1 MSKIFKRYL
10 NTEIFLYG
18 SMGYHWPSFF
28 NCHCCFLPF
37 HTEFLKESAQD
48 KKVHPNLWSQEMKG
62 NLRKHKVI
70 VNGLKFFVVLKLR
83 KKHSKQ
89 RK

>member
-1 MSKIFKRYL
+1 MHGLGTII
-10 NTEIFLYG
+10 NTLAILAGGALGALFG
-18 SMGYHWPSFF
+18 R
-28 NCHCCFLPF
+28 
-37 HTEFLKESAQD
+37 FLKESAQD
-48 KKVHPNLWSQEMKG
+48 KKVHPNLWPQEMKG